1 MNSKVSENEGQSER
15 KRNDC
20 LFEQLGCTFKGGRSK
35 MKNHEAYAFPFHAKL
50 LLEEVTRL
58 ERASRA
64 CGGVLEDVKRVE
76 ASVSELRAA
85 PCTGTHRTLQELSVA
100 VHSSQTHI
108 PSLASKVIAL
118 ENKLALTC
126 KAFEECDALV
136 KTNTRQLDSNKRSLT
151 DLQEKVK
158 QVDRS
163 IQLFSSVNI
172 LPLEVAQNGVFI
184 WRIPQ
189 ICNRIQEAIDD
200 TMPCLDSEAFYTE
213 TYGYKMKVRLYLNG
227 DEQAKGNHLSLY
239 LILLKGDFDSLL
251 QWPFSETIRISVL
264 NHSNL
269 EDSMVHSLVPNHSL
283 LNSFQRPSESGNAAF
298 GVSQFAPLDEF
309 YSRLTQFVHNDTL
322 FVKTEF

>member
-1 MNSKVSENEGQSER
+1 MNSKVSPKQVSENEGQSER

-108 PSLASKVIAL
+108 PSLAS
-118 ENKLALTC
+118 
-126 KAFEECDALV
+126 
-136 KTNTRQLDSNKRSLT
+136 
-151 DLQEKVK
+151 KVK